1 MKFNS
6 LVLNILDGGNLED
19 FFISHK
25 KCNEQVN
32 FEENGRALIG
42 EKGEKGENYFLPFSS
57 HILYNA

>member
-1 MKFNS
+1 M
-6 LVLNILDGGNLED
+6 GGNLED

-25 KCNEQVN
+25 RCKEQVN